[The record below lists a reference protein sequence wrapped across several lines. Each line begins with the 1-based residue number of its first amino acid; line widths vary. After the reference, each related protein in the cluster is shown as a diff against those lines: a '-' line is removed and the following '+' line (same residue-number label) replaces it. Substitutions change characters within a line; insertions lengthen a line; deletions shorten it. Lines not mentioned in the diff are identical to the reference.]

1 MPRNTHL
8 SGSPPPALQDA
19 HEFSLSLSLSLP
31 PSLSLSLSL
40 SLFHTHLSGSPQD
53 AHEFLN
59 WLLNDISEALEKEER
74 AAQSAA
80 RRASRDASRASS
92 RASSRA
98 HSPTKARSP
107 TKGHGGGPGRS
118 PSLQLLSAAAA
129 KAAAARNR
137 PVRTWVHDL
146 FQVRGCLPGHAVLLP
161 IRRPGGHLMAL
172 CWRGLLVVS
181 VRSEGR
187 DSAQHERTI
196 AATGPLGSRVVT
208 TFAHVFLVAPTPCR
222 ASW

>member
-1 MPRNTHL
+1 MEPAIRTRHFLPRL
-8 SGSPPPALQDA
+8 
-19 HEFSLSLSLSLP
+19 
-31 PSLSLSLSL
+31 
-40 SLFHTHLSGSPQD
+40 QD

-59 WLLNDISEALEKEER
+59 WLLNDISEVLEKEER

-107 TKGHGGGPGRS
+107 TKQHGGGGGGPGRS
-118 PSLQLLSAAAA
+118 ASLQLLSAAAA

-146 FQVRGCLPGHAVLLP
+146 FQVGQPLLGRLQRTLPQAHIAHAHSACLGAADCRG
-161 IRRPGGHLMAL
+161 
-172 CWRGLLVVS
+172 
-181 VRSEGR
+181 
-187 DSAQHERTI
+187 
-196 AATGPLGSRVVT
+196 ATRV
-208 TFAHVFLVAPTPCR
+208 
-222 ASW
+222 